1 MLKGAQHDN
10 LDVLQV
16 PHHGSRFGLTAEILD
31 ILNPKLAVISVGKNK
46 YGHPTPFILDLLKS
60 KDIKTLRTDQDGEA
74 ELISDGNKFQIKIK
88 TP

>member
-60 KDIKTLRTDQDGEA
+60 TNIKTLRTDEKGDIEV
-74 ELISDGNKFQIKIK
+74 ISDGKKWSIN
-88 TP
+88 